1 MFFQDWMDK
10 GVLSI
15 VHIMDGNGHLFGH
28 EDFCEKHYIICT
40 QDLCVFVESCSC
52 WFGSV
57 D

>member
-10 GVLSI
+10 DVLSI
-15 VHIMDGNGHLFGH
+15 VHIMDGNVNFLGY
-28 EDFCEKHYIICT
+28 EEFCEKYYIICT
-40 QDLCVFVESCSC
+40 QDLCVFVESCC